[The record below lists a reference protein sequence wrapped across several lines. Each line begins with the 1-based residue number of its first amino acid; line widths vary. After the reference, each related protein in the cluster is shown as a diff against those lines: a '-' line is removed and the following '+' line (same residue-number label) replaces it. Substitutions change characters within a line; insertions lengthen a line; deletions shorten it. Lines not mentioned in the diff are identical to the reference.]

1 MAYPPAPAPMQQ
13 PAPIKQGN
21 GFGVTALVLGLVG
34 LIIFSWIPGVNVFT
48 AIPLAIL
55 AIIFGIVALAK
66 AGSRGGK
73 GKGTGGTGLVL
84 AVLAIAGSIVW
95 NIVIVDMLKDGAD
108 TIKEESIK
116 ECVETGEGLL
126 TEADCEA
133 EWDRL
138 QGELTE

>member
-1 MAYPPAPAPMQQ
+1 MAYQPAPAPMQQ
-13 PAPIKQGN
+13 QSAPVKQGN
-21 GFGVTALVLGLVG
+21 GFGVTALVLGIVAIAG
-34 LIIFSWIPGVNVFT
+34 FWIPILNIGSIIIGVIALIF
-48 AIPLAIL
+48 
-55 AIIFGIVALAK
+55 AIIALAK

>member
-1 MAYPPAPAPMQQ
+1 MAYQPAPAPMQQ
-13 PAPIKQGN
+13 QPVPVKQGN
-21 GFGVTALVLGLVG
+21 GFGVTALVLGIVAIAG
-34 LIIFSWIPGVNVFT
+34 FWIPLLNIGSIIIGVIALIF
-48 AIPLAIL
+48 
-55 AIIFGIVALAK
+55 AIIALAK

-95 NIVIVDMLKDGAD
+95 NIIVVDLLEDAGD
-108 TIKEESIK
+108 TIKEDSIQ
-116 ECVETGEGLL
+116 ECVEAGEGLL

-138 QGELTE
+138 QAELSE